1 MNIAILIPTL
11 SYGGAERVAAEIS
24 KHFSQ
29 NGHNIY
35 IFTEQQK
42 SEKYDFT
49 GKIVRLKYFGEGYS
63 NFNSWHGTVYGLFK
77 RAAEVRKL
85 KIQYGIDVSISFM
98 ELYNIVNILSKTDDR
113 VIVRICTVIAVY
125 NHSEKLYN
133 AKLIKYLYNKA
144 DCVITISRYGM
155 KDMVEN
161 YGIRKKIIKVIPN
174 SIETS
179 EELFTSEQ
187 WGYGENAII
196 CLARVCAEKQQKL
209 LVEIFAEIKHQ
220 IRDAR
225 LIFVGNAEGKYA
237 ASVQEI
243 IDKLGMAESVVFKGH
258 VNNVKYYLNHSKL
271 YVLFSKVEGFGNATI
286 EALSMGVPVMCMDS
300 PGASREILA
309 PHTKAKN
316 LNEIDYA
323 QYGILVPYV
332 DETVNNQ
339 IAIERKKL
347 ISRSI
352 IEILNN
358 EKLLTEYSGKGKERA
373 SMFDINRI
381 GKMWDQVL
389 GE

>member
-1 MNIAILIPTL
+1 M
-11 SYGGAERVAAEIS
+11 
-24 KHFSQ
+24 
-29 NGHNIY
+29 
-35 IFTEQQK
+35 
-42 SEKYDFT
+42 
-49 GKIVRLKYFGEGYS
+49 
-63 NFNSWHGTVYGLFK
+63 
-77 RAAEVRKL
+77 
-85 KIQYGIDVSISFM
+85 
-98 ELYNIVNILSKTDDR
+98 
-113 VIVRICTVIAVY
+113 
-125 NHSEKLYN
+125 
-133 AKLIKYLYNKA
+133 
-144 DCVITISRYGM
+144 
-155 KDMVEN
+155 
-161 YGIRKKIIKVIPN
+161 
-174 SIETS
+174 
-179 EELFTSEQ
+179 
-187 WGYGENAII
+187 
-196 CLARVCAEKQQKL
+196 
-209 LVEIFAEIKHQ
+209 
-220 IRDAR
+220 
-225 LIFVGNAEGKYA
+225 
-237 ASVQEI
+237 
-243 IDKLGMAESVVFKGH
+243 
-258 VNNVKYYLNHSKL
+258 
-271 YVLFSKVEGFGNATI
+271 LFSKVEGFGNATI